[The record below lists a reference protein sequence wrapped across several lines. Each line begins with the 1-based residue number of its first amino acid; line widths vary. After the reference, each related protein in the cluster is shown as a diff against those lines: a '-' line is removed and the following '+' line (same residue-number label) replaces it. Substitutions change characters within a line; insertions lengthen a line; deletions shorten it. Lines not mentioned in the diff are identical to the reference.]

1 MAIST
6 YAELKDA
13 VKDFMNRS
21 DMTTAQ
27 VENFISLCEADI
39 RNDVRVR
46 AMEASTAVTVAAIT
60 MPAPTLMLE
69 ARELT
74 INDFMYEMVPLEV
87 FTAHQ
92 RAGKPSR
99 VFTQKGQNFFV
110 NKTGTAVVNLTYIEA
125 PAALT
130 TSTATNYILSY
141 APDVYLYGSCAHAA
155 QYYQDPANLER
166 FKTLY
171 LGGVKRLNDR
181 EARAKFSG
189 SPLAI
194 YPANME

>member
-1 MAIST
+1 MAISN
-6 YAELKDA
+6 YGELKDA

-27 VENFISLCEADI
+27 VENFVSLCEADI

-46 AMEASTAVTVAAIT
+46 AMETSTAVTVTGIT

-74 INDFMYEMVPLEV
+74 IGGWQYEMVPLDV
-87 FTAHQ
+87 FTAH
-92 RAGKPSR
+92 RKAGTGSK
-99 VFTQKGQNFFV
+99 VFTQRGASFLV
-110 NKTGTAVVNLTYIEA
+110 NNGETAVVSLTYLEA

-130 TSTATNYILSY
+130 TSTATNYILTY
-141 APDVYLYGSCAHAA
+141 APDVYLYGTCAHAA

>member
-6 YAELKDA
+6 YAELKSA
-13 VKDFMNRS
+13 VADFMNRS

-27 VENFISLCEADI
+27 VENFVSLCEADI

-46 AMEASTAVTVAAIT
+46 AMETSTAVTITNLT

-74 INDFMYEMVPLEV
+74 IDDYQYKFVPLDI
-87 FTAHQ
+87 FTAH
-92 RAGKPSR
+92 RKAGSASK
-99 VFTQKGQNFFV
+99 VFTQKGSNFLV
-110 NKTGTAVVNLTYIEA
+110 NAGGTAVVNLTYLEA

-130 TSTATNYILSY
+130 TSTATNYILTQ

>member
-6 YAELKDA
+6 YAELKSA
-13 VKDFMNRS
+13 VADFMNRS

-46 AMEASTAVTVAAIT
+46 AMEATTAVTITGIT

-74 INDFMYEMVPLEV
+74 IGDYQYEMVPLDI
-87 FTAHQ
+87 FTAH
-92 RAGKPSR
+92 RKAGTGSK
-99 VFTQKGQNFFV
+99 VFTQKGSNFLV
-110 NKTGTAVVNLTYIEA
+110 NTGGTAVVNLTYLEA

-130 TSTATNYILSY
+130 TSTATNYILTY